1 MIRKLR
7 RKLMVILISSLTLIL
22 CGILAVVNI
31 FNYNVNM
38 NTAYDRLDRIVSAV
52 MLQHS
57 RFDHFFNNNQ
67 YYYYD
72 DNNYEDTDIYI
83 AFSDLNGNITDI
95 ATKNGSDYSYSEIE
109 EFATTVLEGY
119 LKKGKYQNLIYEIRK
134 TEYNGFSV
142 GYAVGFMDNRANLDN
157 FRHMIIISV
166 VIFIVGMLLIVI
178 ISVFVSKWIV
188 QPVSDTFDRQKQFIS
203 DASHELKTP
212 IAVISANADMLESD
226 IGENKWLSY
235 IRSESDRMSKLINSL
250 LTLTRIEMQGNKT
263 VMTKFDICNAIM
275 EVTMPFESVAF
286 EKGIVLECEP
296 EDEIFINGNE
306 QQIKQVVAILTDN
319 AVKHCYEGGKV
330 VVSAESL
337 KAKCLLRVSNDGE
350 PVPFELRERIFE
362 RFFRADES
370 RSRESHR
377 YGLGLAIAK
386 QIVENHKGTIT
397 VKCHEGV
404 TSFEV
409 LLPC

>member
-119 LKKGKYQNLIYEIRK
+119 LKKEKQN
-134 TEYNGFSV
+134 
-142 GYAVGFMDNRANLDN
+142 
-157 FRHMIIISV
+157 
-166 VIFIVGMLLIVI
+166 
-178 ISVFVSKWIV
+178 
-188 QPVSDTFDRQKQFIS
+188 
-203 DASHELKTP
+203 
-212 IAVISANADMLESD
+212 
-226 IGENKWLSY
+226 
-235 IRSESDRMSKLINSL
+235 
-250 LTLTRIEMQGNKT
+250 
-263 VMTKFDICNAIM
+263 
-275 EVTMPFESVAF
+275 
-286 EKGIVLECEP
+286 
-296 EDEIFINGNE
+296 
-306 QQIKQVVAILTDN
+306 
-319 AVKHCYEGGKV
+319 
-330 VVSAESL
+330 
-337 KAKCLLRVSNDGE
+337 
-350 PVPFELRERIFE
+350 
-362 RFFRADES
+362 
-370 RSRESHR
+370 
-377 YGLGLAIAK
+377 
-386 QIVENHKGTIT
+386 IT
-397 VKCHEGV
+397 V
-404 TSFEV
+404 F
-409 LLPC
+409 LWDMR